1 MQSLQVSELETKT
14 NSHLGFSNCQA
25 EESKRL
31 TLAVHG
37 KDDIHVYIPSS
48 ASARL

>member
-25 EESKRL
+25 EVVLFFFLPFVLEETYPL
-31 TLAVHG
+31 WMHLNL
-37 KDDIHVYIPSS
+37 KD
-48 ASARL
+48 